1 MSIEIFG
8 KLSPKHTKII
18 YYDIPDGLNYLFG
31 KNGTGKT
38 MLLDTISGM
47 ASHSNY
53 TVLVDGTL
61 VYLNQ
66 NNYFPS
72 QLKVREYLTFIY
84 LLDGMTDG
92 LSYFKEFLSRYDLNL
107 QMSFEE
113 KIGLL
118 SGGERQFLYV
128 LSILSLERTWYLLDE
143 PFNSLDYESKEFI
156 FYLLKEMKKQGKS
169 VLLTSHESLE
179 EFDKNYWNKIM
190 IQ

>member
-1 MSIEIFG
+1 MSIEISG

-18 YYDIPDGLNYLFG
+18 RYDIPDGLNYLFG

-38 MLLDTISGM
+38 MLLDAISGM

-92 LSYFKEFLSRYDLNL
+92 LAYFKEFLSRYDLNL

>member
-1 MSIEIFG
+1 MSIEISE

-18 YYDIPDGLNYLFG
+18 HYDIPDGLNYLFG

-38 MLLDTISGM
+38 MLFDAISGM

-92 LSYFKEFLSRYDLNL
+92 LAYFKEFLSRYDLNL